1 MKMKPEH
8 YEKLRAEVLPILQRV
23 AVLHTIRIRWY
34 ALYHVGLNRWI
45 SDNLYSY
52 LDDTHIDTALKA
64 ISKEAQARDA

>member
-8 YEKLRAEVLPILQRV
+8 YTKLRAEVLPILQRI
-23 AVLHTIRIRWY
+23 AVPHTTRIRGD
-34 ALYHVGLNRWI
+34 AMYHAGLSQWI

-64 ISKEAQARDA
+64 ISKEAQP